1 MSTLRFNTEELVGR
15 FEDRRDV
22 KNLAGKYVMSLLLKK
37 EPTILKDL
45 WSARDDI
52 SLGVDDGYYA
62 GRDALAAYYASIDA
76 ATKKK
81 AQVLKEVFPEDL
93 GEYSDEKLYGRGP
106 MEIRSLDNAIIEIAD
121 DGETAKAFFYVFG
134 LVTDISERGPVSN
147 WVLGSCCF
155 DFIREDGVWKIW
167 HVLYLEDVDDNIRE
181 IHRYLT
187 ILKHMGVLDGA
198 SALLFGEW
206 TMLPADDEANFGYI
220 RGGAFESVAGMIH
233 REFLNDLDIPVAFG
247 FPAGHG
253 EVNYPLLMGETV
265 HVSVSGGSYTVEW
278 D

>member
-1 MSTLRFNTEELVGR
+1 MSTLRFNTQELVGR

-37 EPTILKDL
+37 EPTILRDL

-52 SLGVDDGYYA
+52 SLGVNGGYYA
-62 GRDALAAYYASIDA
+62 GRQALEGYYASIDA

-106 MEIRSLDNAIIEIAD
+106 MEIRSLDNAIIEVAD

-134 LVTDISERGPVSN
+134 LVTDITERGPISN

-155 DFIREDGVWKIW
+155 DFIREAGAWKIW
-167 HVLYLEDVDDNIRE
+167 HVLYLEDVD
-181 IHRYLT
+181 T
-187 ILKHMGVLDGA
+187 
-198 SALLFGEW
+198 
-206 TMLPADDEANFGYI
+206 
-220 RGGAFESVAGMIH
+220 
-233 REFLNDLDIPVAFG
+233 
-247 FPAGHG
+247 PAGKKWG
-253 EVNYPLLMGETV
+253 DPAAIEQFPEMTEFAAMKDVAIAPPNQPMELRQLYTGARPFTKLPKVPEPYDTFTNTF
-265 HVSVSGGSYTVEW
+265 SYGAESQEALQ
-278 D
+278 

>member
-52 SLGVDDGYYA
+52 SLGVDGGYYA

-121 DGETAKAFFYVFG
+121 DG
-134 LVTDISERGPVSN
+134 
-147 WVLGSCCF
+147 
-155 DFIREDGVWKIW
+155 
-167 HVLYLEDVDDNIRE
+167 
-181 IHRYLT
+181 
-187 ILKHMGVLDGA
+187 
-198 SALLFGEW
+198 
-206 TMLPADDEANFGYI
+206 
-220 RGGAFESVAGMIH
+220 
-233 REFLNDLDIPVAFG
+233 
-247 FPAGHG
+247 
-253 EVNYPLLMGETV
+253 
-265 HVSVSGGSYTVEW
+265 
-278 D
+278 